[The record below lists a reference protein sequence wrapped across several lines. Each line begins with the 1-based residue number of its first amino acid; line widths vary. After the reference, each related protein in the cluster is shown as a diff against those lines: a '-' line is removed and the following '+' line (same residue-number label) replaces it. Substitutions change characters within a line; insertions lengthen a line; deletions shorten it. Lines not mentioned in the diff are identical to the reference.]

1 MRAASHHMV
10 RHMISG
16 LALITCREPVLISI
30 SNNLKNAFMAALRV
44 RITHEQIYKNVFSI
58 VLMNF
63 P

>member
-30 SNNLKNAFMAALRV
+30 NNNLKNAFMAALRV
-44 RITHEQIYKNVFSI
+44 RITHEQIFLNIYSV
-58 VLMNF
+58 
-63 P
+63 